1 MKRIFALFLIL
12 ALSVTALAACGG
24 EETAE
29 STASGAAAGTSA
41 SAETDEKST
50 AGTSKETTSSK
61 ETESSKITTSA
72 KESET
77 TDDAETA
84 SAGTSARTS
93 SSTTSSS
100 KKTTVT
106 TSGTA
111 VDSGSC
117 GDDLEWTLYS
127 GGTLEVSGSGEMEA
141 FLGPDRSP
149 WHDSVSDIE
158 GVLIGEG
165 VTEIS
170 MYAFAGCEELTE
182 VSLPDSLRSIHD
194 SAFRDCIS
202 LESITIPSGVTEL
215 GSMVFNGC
223 EELTS
228 VTFEGSAPEF
238 GGSVFLYDTLTVY
251 YPEGESGWN
260 SDVMQLYGAAD
271 ITWKAD

>member
-1 MKRIFALFLIL
+1 MKKVFALILIL
-12 ALSVTALAACGG
+12 TLSVTALAACGG

-29 STASGAAAGTSA
+29 STASGS
-41 SAETDEKST
+41 SAETSEQIT
-50 AGTSKETTSSK
+50 AGTGTTQETASSNV
-61 ETESSKITTSA
+61 TTSA

-77 TDDAETA
+77 SDDRETA
-84 SAGTSARTS
+84 GTGTSGTTS
-93 SSTTSSS
+93 SSSTSSS

-117 GDDLEWTLYS
+117 GKDLEWTLYS
-127 GGTLEVSGSGEMEA
+127 GGTLEISGSGEMEA
-141 FLGPDRSP
+141 FLGPERAP
-149 WHDSVSDIE
+149 WHDSASDIE
-158 GVLIGEG
+158 GVLIEEG

-170 MYAFAGCEELTE
+170 MYAFYECEELTK

-202 LESITIPSGVTEL
+202 LESITIPAGVTEL
-215 GSMVFNGC
+215 GSMVFYGC

-238 GGSVFLYDTLTVY
+238 GGSVFVYDTLTVY
-251 YPEGESGWN
+251 YPENDSSWK

-271 ITWKAD
+271 ITWKAE